1 MVIFRKIG
9 IVLFVS
15 FIFFSHLAYGQLV
28 VDNAPPNNSADLLV
42 NNVLIND
49 PLVNTSN
56 ISFTGD
62 VQQIGDFN
70 SLILLRTEIH

>member
-1 MVIFRKIG
+1 MVNFRKIG
-9 IVLFVS
+9 IVLLVS
-15 FIFFSHLAYGQLV
+15 FIFFSPLAYGQLV

-62 VQQIGDFN
+62 V
-70 SLILLRTEIH
+70 